1 MMAPETVVTVD
12 LNKQTQQQA
21 PPPQQQQGGA
31 LDWIKINIDY
41 FKSPPGILKVVQLIL
56 GILCMSLG
64 TPWASAWYVF
74 VAVTAF
80 VTTLLWSFVYLLSI
94 REALKIPIN
103 WVLSE
108 LISTSVETLFYF
120 IAFIVMFTSFYGD
133 YGRNVAAAVFGIF
146 NTLAYAASSYF
157 LFQEH
162 RSNTL
167 AAAA

>member
-1 MMAPETVVTVD
+1 MHAPRTV
-12 LNKQTQQQA
+12 LNCH
-21 PPPQQQQGGA
+21 
-31 LDWIKINIDY
+31 
-41 FKSPPGILKVVQLIL
+41 FKSNSQIL

-74 VAVTAF
+74 VAVTSF
-80 VTTLLWSFVYLLSI
+80 ITTLLWSFVYLLSI

-108 LISTSVETLFYF
+108 LISTTIETLFYL
-120 IAFIVMFTSFYGD
+120 IAFIVMFTSLYGN

-162 RSNTL
+162 RSNAMSP
-167 AAAA
+167 AA

>member
-1 MMAPETVVTVD
+1 MMAPESVVTVD
-12 LNKQTQQQA
+12 NIKPTQQQA
-21 PPPQQQQGGA
+21 PPQQQQGGA
-31 LDWIKINIDY
+31 LDWIKINVNY
-41 FKSPPGILKVVQLIL
+41 FKTPPGILKIIQLVL

-80 VTTLLWSFVYLLSI
+80 ITTLMWSFVYLLSI

-108 LISTSVETLFYF
+108 LISTSLETLFYL
-120 IAFIVMFTSFYGD
+120 IAFIVMFTSVYGN

-146 NTLAYAASSYF
+146 NTLAYGASSYY
-157 LFQEH
+157 LYQEH
-162 RSNTL
+162 RSSAT